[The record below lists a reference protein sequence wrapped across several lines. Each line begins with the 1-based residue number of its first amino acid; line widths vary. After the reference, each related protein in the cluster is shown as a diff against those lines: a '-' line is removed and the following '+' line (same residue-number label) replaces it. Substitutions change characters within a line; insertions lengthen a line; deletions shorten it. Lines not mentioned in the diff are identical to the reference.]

1 MNENEKLVNEIL
13 WKSFEQEFNNGNKD
27 RARTLLRGCIE
38 TKRNQIYWEI
48 LNENNYSTTG

>member
-1 MNENEKLVNEIL
+1 MIENEKLVNEIL

-48 LNENNYSTTG
+48 LNETESK